1 MTFPPPAPSACQ
13 NPACPSTTTAS
24 TDLQPCPRCLAKYFC
39 SPECRRQ
46 DSSSSCGGAKPSCP
60 RPNYILRVQL
70 HPREITNP
78 PIERTISCPANAT
91 FYKLHG
97 ALQVAF
103 GWSSS
108 HLHHFTVS
116 TTPTRVNR
124 RTATAPAA
132 GLDSFDSFLSSMP
145 RTLLTIVEGST
156 AYDDPVDD
164 FLFGGLPPLGM
175 DPLGLDGG
183 AGGSEDKKDG
193 KKLKLFKVF
202 GSSKYSGE

>member
-1 MTFPPPAPSACQ
+1 M
-13 NPACPSTTTAS
+13 
-24 TDLQPCPRCLAKYFC
+24 
-39 SPECRRQ
+39 
-46 DSSSSCGGAKPSCP
+46 
-60 RPNYILRVQL
+60 
-70 HPREITNP
+70 
-78 PIERTISCPANAT
+78 
-91 FYKLHG
+91 
-97 ALQVAF
+97 
-103 GWSSS
+103 
-108 HLHHFTVS
+108 
-116 TTPTRVNR
+116 NR

-183 AGGSEDKKDG
+183 DGSGDKKDG